1 VLLLLLYVPLFAGG
15 PLGIPDIRLILYA
28 IVAIQVLPMLMIVT
42 FIWTYF
48 FEKTEL
54 IYSGAFINALFLTG
68 HIVAFR
74 ATHFPLK
81 KIVFR
86 FALPRGS

>member
-1 VLLLLLYVPLFAGG
+1 
-15 PLGIPDIRLILYA
+15 
-28 IVAIQVLPMLMIVT
+28 MIVT

-54 IYSGAFINALFLTG
+54 IYSGAFKNALFLTG

-86 FALPRGS
+86 FALPRSS